1 MKIKKGDKLPDA
13 KVFILTPTVT
23 CITEWPS
30 LMYSITS
37 FGKRIILLVSVTNE
51 STFSLKVGFFIIY
64 DPNTT
69 NPEPRSLKVFSI

>member
-1 MKIKKGDKLPDA
+1 
-13 KVFILTPTVT
+13 
-23 CITEWPS
+23 
-30 LMYSITS
+30 MYSITS

-69 NPEPRSLKVFSI
+69 NPEPRSLKVFS